1 MSTSLYTEALLE
13 VEDLKRMAEENAK
26 NKIIEAVTPRIRS
39 LIEAQLLN
47 EQDEEE
53 ELVVGDLDVMDSV
66 PPEEVLDLAVDVP
79 DVLSP
84 PPDSGAAPKIAI
96 DVQGDLNIDMET
108 PEDDDELLLGRGL
121 SDVVENYIL
130 NKRNTRGRIR
140 ALAENVAKLKV
151 ALRGVDMRKVS
162 PAKVNIA
169 ALYYAKLVNEAVSLA
184 SGGIVME
191 ESVDSGLLS
200 QLKIIIKEIKHMARR
215 RDAVAF
221 RRLLEELEA
230 DQSLKEMI
238 REEEEAEVTDD
249 VAIDDE
255 EVDVEV
261 APEEADVPAAQD
273 ALGTLAAAL
282 GMTEPEPVA
291 DVEVEE
297 EFDVEVEEDEEV
309 LELGE
314 ADDGLDETGLEETY
328 DIDER
333 MLRRELRRLREE
345 AVQASDASPD
355 GEEHVGDPMAAQA
368 DFGGSDEVIDVSED
382 DLVNALEEELNRSRR
397 RSVRRRRPRVQRE
410 SARRRGNRPQRR
422 RGNRPQ
428 RRRALQRESARR
440 PTRNTTRAVK
450 AERAA
455 VKLRSQLNE
464 MNVFNA
470 KLLFANKLMQNRDLS
485 VKQQRAIVEALDSA
499 STINEA
505 KLLYKSLSASL
516 SKNGGRLSEGRNRL
530 LASSS
535 RSARSAAPANSGAE
549 VDRWALLAGISGKE
563 IK

>member
-39 LIEAQLLN
+39 LIESQLLN
-47 EQDEEE
+47 EEEAD
-53 ELVVGDLDVMDSV
+53 ELVIGDLEIGSVDDTLDAEDVIDLSIPPAVEVV
-66 PPEEVLDLAVDVP
+66 PPA
-79 DVLSP
+79 
-84 PPDSGAAPKIAI
+84 AAPKIAI
-96 DVQGDLNIDMET
+96 DVQGDLNIDLDEET
-108 PEDDDELLLGRGL
+108 ADDLLLGQGL

-130 NKRNTRGRIR
+130 NKRNFKGRVK

-151 ALRGVDMRKVS
+151 VLQDTDLRKAS

-184 SGGIVME
+184 TGGIVME
-191 ESVDSGLLS
+191 ESVDSRLLG

-215 RDAVAF
+215 RDAIAF

-230 DQSLKEMI
+230 DQGLKEMM
-238 REEEEAEVTDD
+238 REEDEVVAAAED
-249 VAIDDE
+249 VAIEDDDE
-255 EVDVEV
+255 VVVDEEPVE
-261 APEEADVPAAQD
+261 PDVLAAQD
-273 ALGTLAAAL
+273 ALGDLAAAL
-282 GMTEPEPVA
+282 GMSEPEA
-291 DVEVEE
+291 LEDVELDVEEDE
-297 EFDVEVEEDEEV
+297 EFDVEEDEEV

-314 ADDGLDETGLEETY
+314 ADEVDETYT
-328 DIDER
+328 IDEN

-345 AVQASDASPD
+345 AVQASDATPD
-355 GEEHVGDPMAAQA
+355 AEEHVGDPMDAQA
-368 DFGGSDEVIDVSED
+368 DWGGSDEVIDVSEE
-382 DLVNALEEELNRSRR
+382 DLVNALEEELNRA
-397 RSVRRRRPRVQRE
+397 RRPRRVRHTSRRVQKE
-410 SARRRGNRPQRR
+410 STKR
-422 RGNRPQ
+422 
-428 RRRALQRESARR
+428 ARR
-440 PTRNTTRAVK
+440 PVRRATRSGASARVVK

-455 VKLRSQLNE
+455 IKLRTQLNE

-499 STINEA
+499 KTINEA
-505 KLLYKSLSASL
+505 KLLYKSMSASL
-516 SKNGGRLSEGRNRL
+516 SKSGGRLSEGRSRL

-549 VDRWALLAGISGKE
+549 VDRWALLAGLSGQK

>member
-26 NKIIEAVTPRIRS
+26 NKIIEAVTPRIRT
-39 LIEAQLLN
+39 LIESQLLN
-47 EQDEEE
+47 EDDDAE
-53 ELVVGDLDVMDSV
+53 ELVVGDLEIGGVEDVPEIEDVIDLS
-66 PPEEVLDLAVDVP
+66 PPAVDVVAP
-79 DVLSP
+79 V
-84 PPDSGAAPKIAI
+84 AAPKIAI
-96 DVQGDLNIDMET
+96 DVQGDLNIDLDEKSVDDL
-108 PEDDDELLLGRGL
+108 EDDLLLGQGL

-130 NKRNTRGRIR
+130 NKRNFKGRVR
-140 ALAENVAKLKV
+140 ALAENVAKLKSTIKNV
-151 ALRGVDMRKVS
+151 DLRKAS

-184 SGGIVME
+184 TGGIVME
-191 ESVDSGLLS
+191 ESVDSRLLS

-215 RDAVAF
+215 RDAIAF

-230 DQSLKEMI
+230 DQGLKQML
-238 REEEEAEVTDD
+238 REEEEVVAAAED
-249 VAIDDE
+249 VAIEDE
-255 EVDVEV
+255 EEVVVDEEPV
-261 APEEADVPAAQD
+261 EADVPAAQD
-273 ALGTLAAAL
+273 ALGDLAAAL
-282 GMTEPEPVA
+282 GMSDPEPLE
-291 DVEVEE
+291 DVEIEIEDEE
-297 EFDVEVEEDEEV
+297 VLDVEDDEEV

-314 ADDGLDETGLEETY
+314 ADEMEETY
-328 DIDER
+328 TIDEN

-345 AVQASDASPD
+345 AAQASDADPD
-355 GEEHVGDPMAAQA
+355 AEEHVGDPMAAQA
-368 DFGGSDEVIDVSED
+368 DWGGSDEVIDVSEE

-397 RSVRRRRPRVQRE
+397 PRRRRQ
-410 SARRRGNRPQRR
+410 
-422 RGNRPQ
+422 
-428 RRRALQRESARR
+428 LQRESAVQRPRRRVRRSARR
-440 PTRNTTRAVK
+440 PTTSARTVK

-455 VKLRSQLNE
+455 AKLRTQLNE

-499 STINEA
+499 KTINEA
-505 KLLYKSLSASL
+505 KLLYKSMSASL
-516 SKNGGRLSEGRNRL
+516 SKSGGRLSEGRSRL

-549 VDRWALLAGISGKE
+549 VDRWALLAGLSGKE

>member
-26 NKIIEAVTPRIRS
+26 NKIIDAVTPQIRS
-39 LIEAQLLN
+39 LIESQLLN
-47 EQDEEE
+47 EEAD
-53 ELVVGDLDVMDSV
+53 ELVVGDLEEIGVTDDIEDVVEDV
-66 PPEEVLDLAVDVP
+66 IDLAVTPTVDVE
-79 DVLSP
+79 P
-84 PPDSGAAPKIAI
+84 PAAAPKIAI
-96 DVQGDLNIDMET
+96 DVQGDLNIDLDEET
-108 PEDDDELLLGRGL
+108 EDDLLLGRGL

-130 NKRNTRGRIR
+130 NKRNFKGRVK

-151 ALRGVDMRKVS
+151 VLHKTDLRKAS

-184 SGGIVME
+184 TGGIVME
-191 ESVDSGLLS
+191 ESVDSRLLS

-215 RDAVAF
+215 RDAIAF

-230 DQSLKEMI
+230 DQGLKQML
-238 REEEEAEVTDD
+238 REEDEVIAAAED
-249 VAIDDE
+249 VAVEDTEEVVVDE
-255 EVDVEV
+255 EP
-261 APEEADVPAAQD
+261 AEADVPAAQD
-273 ALGTLAAAL
+273 ALGDLAAAL
-282 GMTEPEPVA
+282 GMSEPEA
-291 DVEVEE
+291 LEDVDIEIEDEEV
-297 EFDVEVEEDEEV
+297 DIEDEEV

-314 ADDGLDETGLEETY
+314 ADEMEETY
-328 DIDER
+328 TIDEN

-345 AVQASDASPD
+345 AAQASDADPD
-355 GEEHVGDPMAAQA
+355 AEEHIGDPMAAQG
-368 DFGGSDEVIDVSED
+368 DWGGSDEVIDVSEE

-397 RSVRRRRPRVQRE
+397 RRP
-410 SARRRGNRPQRR
+410 ARRR
-422 RGNRPQ
+422 
-428 RRRALQRESARR
+428 LQRESAPRR
-440 PTRNTTRAVK
+440 SATRRTRPASRRRKVSARTVK

-455 VKLRSQLNE
+455 TQLRTQLNE

-499 STINEA
+499 KTINEA

-516 SKNGGRLSEGRNRL
+516 TKTGGRLSEGRSRL

-549 VDRWALLAGISGKE
+549 VDRWALLAGLSGKE
-563 IK
+563 TK